1 MEFIDVV
8 SETDEVIG
16 QAPKNEIYEKR
27 LLHRIVHI
35 FVFNDKG
42 EMALQLQS
50 KYKKFCPQHWV
61 TSAAGHV
68 ISGETEEA
76 AAIREL
82 EEETGIRTQVEF
94 LYKDLYNVSSNFR
107 KILITFKS
115 GFNGP
120 FKINPMEVEKIEFFT
135 IDKIKEMI
143 KSGEKFH
150 PELLFLLKKHFN
162 I

>member
-1 MEFIDVV
+1 MGLIDVV
-8 SETDEVIG
+8 NENDEIVR
-16 QAPKNEIYEKR
+16 QASKDEIYEKK
-27 LLHRIVHI
+27 LLHRIVHVFI
-35 FVFNDKG
+35 FNEKG

-61 TSAAGHV
+61 TAAAGHV
-68 ISGETEEA
+68 KAGESEEEA
-76 AAIREL
+76 AVREL
-82 EEETGIRTQVEF
+82 EEETGIKTNIDF
-94 LYKDLYNVSSNFR
+94 LYKDFFDVSSNFR

-150 PELLFLLKKHFN
+150 PEFLFLLKKHFN